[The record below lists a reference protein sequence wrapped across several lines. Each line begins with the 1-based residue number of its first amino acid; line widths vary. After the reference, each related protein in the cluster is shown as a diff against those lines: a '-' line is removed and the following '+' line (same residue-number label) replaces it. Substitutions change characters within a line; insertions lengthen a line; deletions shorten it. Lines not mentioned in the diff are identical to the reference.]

1 MNRLFLIGLAPLAIA
16 APAAAQSMP
25 GMPGMKMPMPM
36 PAAKPAAKPT
46 PARKRAEPKPAAAVA
61 PAKKPAAPGAPA
73 MAGMA
78 MEPARPSADDGMG
91 GAPATDVTA
100 TQPGMADMPGMSGTA
115 MPPADQAGPGNPDA
129 APAAEPEIPK
139 TPPPP
144 PPGDKPADRYY
155 DPAAMAA
162 ARRLLRQEHGDM
174 TLSKV
179 MANIAEY
186 RFGDG
191 GGYRWDGQAWL
202 GGDINRFVVKTEGE
216 GSNRGGVDNA
226 EVQGLYSRAVGPYTD
241 FQVGVRQDFEPR
253 TRTYAALGFQTLLPY
268 WFDVEGAAYLSTKG
282 ELLARVEG
290 SYDLRLT
297 QRLVLQPRAE
307 LNFSAQ
313 DSTET
318 RTGSGLSDAE
328 LGLRLRYEVRREF
341 TPYVGITYDRKFGR
355 TADFARA
362 AGEAPESTRFVIGV
376 RAWF

>member
-1 MNRLFLIGLAPLAIA
+1 MNRLFLIGLVPLAIA

-25 GMPGMKMPMPM
+25 DMPGMKMPMP
-36 PAAKPAAKPT
+36 AAKPPAKPPSAKK
-46 PARKRAEPKPAAAVA
+46 PARRKPAVA
-61 PAKKPAAPGAPA
+61 PAKKPQAPA
-73 MAGMA
+73 SDA
-78 MEPARPSADDGMG
+78 MGATPKTDSA
-91 GAPATDVTA
+91 AA
-100 TQPGMADMPGMSGTA
+100 QPGMADMPGMSGMDMAPANQTVPDNA
-115 MPPADQAGPGNPDA
+115 DAPPAP
-129 APAAEPEIPK
+129 EPEIPK

-144 PPGDKPADRYY
+144 PPTESAADRYY

-162 ARRLLRQEHGDM
+162 ARRLLRQEHGDT

-202 GGDINRFVVKTEGE
+202 GGDINRLVVKTEGE
-216 GSNRGGVDNA
+216 GSNSGGVDNA
-226 EVQGLYSRAVGPYTD
+226 EVQALYSRAVSPYTD
-241 FQVGVRQDFEPR
+241 LQIGIRQDFEPGS
-253 TRTYAALGFQTLLPY
+253 RTYAALGFQALLPY
-268 WFDVEGAAYLSTKG
+268 WFDVEGGAYLSTKG
-282 ELLARVEG
+282 EFLARVEG

-313 DSTET
+313 DSAET

-341 TPYVGITYDRKFGR
+341 APYIGITYDRKFGG

-362 AGEAPESTRFVIGV
+362 AGEDAESTRFVIGI